1 MDGSSLLKEETGIES
16 DGYEIKVSTSRIDEI
31 VEEEKL
37 KGPFILK
44 IDVQGAE
51 LEVLSGACSTLK
63 YTEVIALEVS
73 LFKLMKDAPDFY
85 EIINYMKKNGFVAYD
100 ILRGFYWP
108 LDNALGQVDIVF
120 VKEEGRFR
128 RDHRYASKNQLKK
141 LGFIWFKLSL
151 KNKLIL

>member
-16 DGYEIKVSTSRIDEI
+16 DGYEIKVSTSRIDDI

-100 ILRGFYWP
+100 ILRGFY
-108 LDNALGQVDIVF
+108 
-120 VKEEGRFR
+120 
-128 RDHRYASKNQLKK
+128 
-141 LGFIWFKLSL
+141 
-151 KNKLIL
+151 